1 LATQQ
6 RLCCRSATFLEC
18 CWLASAGGRYVML
31 ALDSIFIPRQINVA
45 VADAAADAAA
55 TAVATAAV
63 DTMLKQPYNR
73 PMRI

>member
-1 LATQQ
+1 
-6 RLCCRSATFLEC
+6 
-18 CWLASAGGRYVML
+18 ML